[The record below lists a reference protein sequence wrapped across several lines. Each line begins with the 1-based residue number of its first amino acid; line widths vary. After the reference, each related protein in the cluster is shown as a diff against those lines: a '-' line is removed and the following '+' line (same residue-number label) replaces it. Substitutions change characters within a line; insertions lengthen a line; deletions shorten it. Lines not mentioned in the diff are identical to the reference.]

1 MSLATPMTK
10 KIETNSLGFSK
21 SPEATKVVVAMSGG
35 VDSST
40 VAALL
45 KSQNYNVVGITLQ
58 LYDYGKIGKTA
69 GTCCADNVF
78 KLFSSLLIPANNN
91 ASAPKNTIP
100 IAITI
105 ILLSR

>member
-45 KSQNYNVVGITLQ
+45 KSQNYNVIGITLQ
-58 LYDYGKIGKTA
+58 LYDYPALRICLA
-69 GTCCADNVF
+69 IDSFPASIA
-78 KLFSSLLIPANNN
+78 SSLRSRVNQALIFERA
-91 ASAPKNTIP
+91 
-100 IAITI
+100 
-105 ILLSR
+105 L